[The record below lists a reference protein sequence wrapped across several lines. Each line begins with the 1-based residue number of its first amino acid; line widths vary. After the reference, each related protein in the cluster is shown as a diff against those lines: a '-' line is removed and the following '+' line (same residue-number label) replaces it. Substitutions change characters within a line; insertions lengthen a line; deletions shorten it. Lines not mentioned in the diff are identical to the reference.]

1 MSLSWQINN
10 TIDESDFGIY
20 VVHRDDILACDFTG
34 INDVIDRL
42 SRNRE
47 SLLKNRGTLEG
58 LISGY
63 DEDHREAYEIPEI
76 RHWYC
81 ESIKTGI
88 PWFYFLGKHADG
100 MGLTVLLF
108 SYCDIKVKSKES
120 GNAYIEITDV
130 EEIVEW
136 LNQNYNN
143 LNIFTEDK
151 DIPLEINKE
160 MSESAYS
167 LVRSKFTDEKG

>member
-1 MSLSWQINN
+1 
-10 TIDESDFGIY
+10 
-20 VVHRDDILACDFTG
+20 
-34 INDVIDRL
+34 
-42 SRNRE
+42 
-47 SLLKNRGTLEG
+47 
-58 LISGY
+58 
-63 DEDHREAYEIPEI
+63 
-76 RHWYC
+76 
-81 ESIKTGI
+81 
-88 PWFYFLGKHADG
+88 

-120 GNAYIEITDV
+120 GNTYVEITDV